1 MFCSKCGAALTADS
15 TFCGSC
21 GSPVN
26 ARVMATP
33 APVPVGVATVPP
45 ASAVSAYSPVTLTR
59 TPSYAGF
66 WLRFLAWLIDGLILS
81 PVFLLF
87 VFLGLGM
94 TGGLAHLMAL
104 SQRHGGG
111 ELDPAAFATF
121 FSMFFTFLALALLVR
136 WLYSAY
142 LESSEKQA
150 TWGKQVLGLYVTD
163 INGQR
168 LSFAHASGRFFA
180 KLVSNLIPL
189 ELGYIMAAFTE
200 RRQALHDMI
209 ASTLVLK
216 H

>member
-1 MFCSKCGAALTADS
+1 MFCSKCGSALAADS

-21 GSPVN
+21 GNPVN

-45 ASAVSAYSPVTLTR
+45 SSAPVSAYSAATLTR
-59 TPSYAGF
+59 TPTYAGF

-81 PVFLLF
+81 PVVFLFL
-87 VFLGLGM
+87 FLGLGM

-104 SQRHGGG
+104 SQRHGG
-111 ELDPAAFATF
+111 EVDPAAFATF
-121 FSMFFTFLALALLVR
+121 FSMFFTFVAAMLVVR
-136 WLYSAY
+136 WLYFAY
-142 LESSEKQA
+142 LESGEKQA

-163 INGQR
+163 VQGQR
-168 LSFAHASGRFFA
+168 ISFAHASGRFFA